1 MGQKN
6 VFIYTEYFL
15 DKENK
20 RVIYSR
26 IEAVSDNDKFFEFT
40 IDKIN
45 YEKSEKEMIES
56 FTNFCKIQC
65 GFNNSAYHNVW
76 FLESKKYFYCDN
88 FYNFLA
94 SADWV
99 CACEIEFFYKFK
111 SVHSDYKD
119 FNDFI
124 ISNNL
129 KVCCAKELKELYKI
143 YCEEIDKKEFSEEE
157 LNKMA
162 KYFYDNFA
170 QIYDKLAN
178 IDISFSLQIILARI
192 YHSDKDLYWK
202 LLDFACKTHK
212 KRTEEWADKY
222 FYKFCEEVLDCYNEE
237 YDYEKYLL
245 NYPDNSPIM
254 SRKNGNMFC
263 SLKNGKWI
271 NNFFLLIMKQN
282 TNLIINF
289 KRH

>member
-1 MGQKN
+1 MEQKN
-6 VFIYTEYFL
+6 VFIYAEYFL

-20 RVIYSR
+20 RVVYSR
-26 IEAVSDNDKFFEFT
+26 IEAVNDNDKAFEFI

-45 YEKSEKEMIES
+45 YEKSEKEMIEK

-76 FLESKKYFYCDN
+76 FLDIREYLCRDN
-88 FYNFLA
+88 LYDCLA

-99 CACEIEFFYKFK
+99 CAGEIKFFYKFK
-111 SVHSDYKD
+111 SVHTDYKD
-119 FNDFI
+119 FNDFMTG
-124 ISNNL
+124 NNL

-143 YCEEIDKKEFSEEE
+143 YCEEIDKKEFSEKE

-192 YHSDKDLYWK
+192 YHCDKDLYGN
-202 LLDFACKTHK
+202 LLDFACETHK
-212 KRTEEWADKY
+212 KRTEKWADKY

-237 YDYEKYLL
+237 YYYEDLLL
-245 NYPDNSPIM
+245 NYPVNSPIM
-254 SRKNGNMFC
+254 SRKNGNMFF
-263 SLKNGKWI
+263 SLKNSKWI
-271 NNFFLLIMKQN
+271 ERFL
-282 TNLIINF
+282 TNMN
-289 KRH
+289 